1 MTLVFPARRSSYRA
15 PGPKAGRGSPASPG
29 RSADNRRG
37 PTRRSAPTAPAP
49 PHPPAPQC
57 PTKHPPQPPE
67 PHGPRPPAHQP
78 QILASAI
85 RACRSFLRFVIEVN
99 LGIEGDSQFSRPKFL
114 THRRKIGRALPP
126 HGLHGSLFYSN
137 TRS

>member
-67 PHGPRPPAHQP
+67 PHGPRPP
-78 QILASAI
+78 S
-85 RACRSFLRFVIEVN
+85 RSEEHTSELQSLLRISYAV
-99 LGIEGDSQFSRPKFL
+99 FSLKTKTTTNINRINYTL
-114 THRRKIGRALPP
+114 
-126 HGLHGSLFYSN
+126 
-137 TRS
+137 